1 MRFFWGKKWRS
12 WGVIAVLAGTAFVLW
27 MWVDYVPVAAEKAAL
42 QTQLEALRTKESA
55 LRRHLVK
62 LQEDLARGG
71 LVEQDVA
78 RIERMLLPARSLEE
92 AGAKMQQILQ
102 EVFEKSGVT
111 VQSYSVLGP
120 SSWEGIPMAV
130 TEFRLNVTPE
140 GLAAVLR
147 FLESEEKL
155 VRVES
160 LSIVYRG
167 AQGVPLLVTLRVGTL
182 FVDVETLKRYV
193 STRN

>member
-12 WGVIAVLAGTAFVLW
+12 WGIIAVLSGLAFAVW
-27 MWVDYVPVAAEKAAL
+27 IWVDYFPAAAEKASL
-42 QTQLEALRTKESA
+42 QTRLDALRNKESA
-55 LRRHLVK
+55 LRRHIVK

-92 AGAKMQQILQ
+92 AGSKMQQMLQ

-120 SSWEGIPMAV
+120 TFWEGIPMAV
-130 TEFRLNVTPE
+130 TEFRLNVTPD
-140 GLAAVLR
+140 GLASVLR

-167 AQGVPLLVTLRVGTL
+167 TQGVPLLATLRVGTL
-182 FVDVETLKRYV
+182 FVDVETLKGYV
-193 STRN
+193 ATRS